1 MQEAMAVS
9 DEMMAAGLEVF
20 RRYESEDDVGLV
32 SEVYLAMRALEPA
45 VTVAP
50 TFYDIAIDAP
60 RPVTSL
66 DIAGMQATVNAYA
79 AIVSAIDRI
88 RAQRA
93 EEVRQMR
100 SKAGAPHEGDVT

>member
-45 VTVAP
+45 QPVAP
-50 TFYDIAIDAP
+50 TFYDITMDAL
-60 RPVTSL
+60 RPVTAL
-66 DIAGMQATVNAYA
+66 DIDGMQAATKAYA
-79 AIVSAIDRI
+79 AIIASVDQI
-88 RAQRA
+88 RARLA
-93 EEVRQMR
+93 VEVKLMR
-100 SKAGAPHEGDVT
+100 SAAGAPHEGDVT